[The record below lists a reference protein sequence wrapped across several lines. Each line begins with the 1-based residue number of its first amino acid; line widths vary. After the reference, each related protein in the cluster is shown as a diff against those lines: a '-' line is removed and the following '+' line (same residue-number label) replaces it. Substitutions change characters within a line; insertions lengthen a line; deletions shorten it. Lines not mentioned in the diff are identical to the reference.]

1 MGVLSSTLGN
11 EVGRTP
17 RALPKATR
25 GLDLTAGVG
34 VRQRTA
40 GDMLVNRGK
49 AYGSRGENGESEAMS
64 GAST

>member
-17 RALPKATR
+17 RAITKATR
-25 GLDLTAGVG
+25 GLDNTAGVG

-49 AYGSRGENGESEAMS
+49 AYGSRVENGESEAMS